1 MVMLTI
7 ATKLLSQTWL
17 IGTCC
22 RCLQDNNVIIKT
34 LPALY
39 FSYTVFDVCFYVWT
53 FCGCWLRLSMMEIME
68 HMGPNRCLVEV
79 RYGLETGTSPIFKGK
94 YRQNSPSMNHFP
106 KRICEITG
114 GSMCVFACFCP
125 SKQPSSSCANIEE
138 PSPLTNNGNP
148 YHRCIC
154 IYIYI
159 CMYVYIYMYIY
170 MCCMILYDIILY
182 HIILCYILYYII
194 LNYIIL

>member
-1 MVMLTI
+1 
-7 ATKLLSQTWL
+7 
-17 IGTCC
+17 
-22 RCLQDNNVIIKT
+22 
-34 LPALY
+34 
-39 FSYTVFDVCFYVWT
+39 
-53 FCGCWLRLSMMEIME
+53 ME
-68 HMGPNRCLVEV
+68 HMGPNRFLVEV

-114 GSMCVFACFCP
+114 GFMCVFACFCP

-159 CMYVYIYMYIY
+159 YVYIYIYIY
-170 MCCMILYDIILY
+170 IYIYVLYDIILY
-182 HIILCYILYYII
+182 YIILCYILYYII
-194 LNYIIL
+194 LNYIILCYIILNYGMMTIPNMWKFPLLC